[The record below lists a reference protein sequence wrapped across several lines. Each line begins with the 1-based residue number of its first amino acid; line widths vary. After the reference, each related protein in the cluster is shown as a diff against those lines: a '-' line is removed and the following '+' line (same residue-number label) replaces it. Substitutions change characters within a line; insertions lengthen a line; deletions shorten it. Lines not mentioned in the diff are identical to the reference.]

1 MPPHLLI
8 CRSDELDHWL
18 TRFVLEVRRQDGKP
32 YPPSTLY
39 GIVCGV
45 ERYVRERYPH
55 VNFFKDASFSGF
67 QKVLDGEMKRL
78 RALGLGVKVWRA
90 EPISV
95 EEENL
100 LWEKGLLGSH
110 SIVCLTQ

>member
-1 MPPHLLI
+1 M
-8 CRSDELDHWL
+8 
-18 TRFVLEVRRQDGKP
+18 
-32 YPPSTLY
+32 
-39 GIVCGV
+39 
-45 ERYVRERYPH
+45 
-55 VNFFKDASFSGF
+55 NFFKDASFSGF

-78 RALGLGVKVWRA
+78 RALGLGVKVRRA

-110 SIVCLTQ
+110 SPHCLLDTVIFYCGLYFSLRIEVGKSTETCHGSRLS